1 MVLDIDD
8 IITAGVSK
16 EDIDKARESYV
27 GFQHPQLLDSVL
39 TKLRDDDSETLF
51 ALKVRKYLAEIEDIN
66 TRKHVLYELEN
77 KLRTENNYAIFNAL
91 NRYHYVLESCVYS
104 KELQDEY
111 NQHSKGDVI
120 AYDTFLYY
128 NYIGKDEPN
137 SHSEFLCF
145 SQALYHFSR
154 DSSEF
159 NFDASQLPVFV
170 ELFKNKFASSS
181 IIEFCQSLLEA
192 ERFRRKVCQK
202 KEIPPVTVKEFS
214 IYLRQHCFNAYF
226 DYRKSKEYEILLQ
239 NNDRP
244 EAVTP
249 RQAQLE
255 VFRKEN
261 KVLKEAKEQEIDE
274 DIWKLAYY
282 FIWFVGKT
290 LGIPVPEERE
300 DFTSDEFQ
308 IPNKNNYKENNK
320 DEKMNFFELEI
331 SDSKYNSSNKNNDI
345 DRRIKAVYKA
355 KVCKKNADWAAVY
368 KLLIEEGVYTMIEYA
383 PGATRINNACGKKVT
398 TSRAIMQSAALE
410 IIGGKWKEGG
420 WFDRIHNKTSGNLLN
435 RYMAIARAFYQ

>member
-128 NYIGKDEPN
+128 NYISKDEPN

-255 VFRKEN
+255 VFKKAN
-261 KVLKEAKEQEIDE
+261 KALKEAKEQNIDG

-282 FIWFVGKT
+282 FVWFVGKT
-290 LGIPVPEERE
+290 LGVPVPEERE

-308 IPNKNNYKENNK
+308 IP
-320 DEKMNFFELEI
+320 
-331 SDSKYNSSNKNNDI
+331 NKNNDI